1 MGDKRAIRSEI
12 RLLTQQL
19 STEEKQREAKV
30 VTRQIEDIIR
40 QNKPTV
46 VAAFM
51 PLHDEIPI
59 DIEHL
64 SHLCRLIIPRISVQS
79 EACEMEFF
87 DYTPSAIQQGSFGI
101 DEPQAGRAYRAE
113 EIDLMIVPG
122 VAFTLRGERL
132 GRGKGFYDRYLS
144 REGFRAQCIGV
155 GFRHQLLQEL
165 PTEPHDHA
173 MHKVITAKSE

>member
-1 MGDKRAIRSEI
+1 MGDKRAIRSKI

-19 STEEKQREAKV
+19 SAEEKQREAMI

-64 SHLCRLIIPRISVQS
+64 SHLGRLIIPRISAQS

-87 DYTPSAIQQGSFGI
+87 DYTPSTIRQGSFGI

-144 REGFRAQCIGV
+144 REGFRAQKIGV
-155 GFRHQLLQEL
+155 CFKHQVLEEL
-165 PTEPHDHA
+165 PTEPHDHT

>member
-1 MGDKRAIRSEI
+1 MSDKRVIRSKI
-12 RLLTQQL
+12 RTLTQQL
-19 STEEKQREAKV
+19 STEEKRREAMI
-30 VTRQIEDIIR
+30 VTHNLEDIIR

-64 SHLCRLIIPRISVQS
+64 SHLCRLIIPRISTHS
-79 EACEMEFF
+79 ESCEMEFF
-87 DYTPSAIQQGSFGI
+87 DYIPSAIQQGSFGI

-165 PTEPHDHA
+165 PTEPHDHT
-173 MHKVITAKSE
+173 MHRIITAQKE